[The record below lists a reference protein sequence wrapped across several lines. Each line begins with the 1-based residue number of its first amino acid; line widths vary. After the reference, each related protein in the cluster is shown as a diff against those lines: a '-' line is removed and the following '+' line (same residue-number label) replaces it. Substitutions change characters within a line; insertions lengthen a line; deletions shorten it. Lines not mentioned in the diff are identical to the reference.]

1 MDKNVGNVDLEE
13 LKRARE
19 ELMQEKMSE
28 SAEADMISVEQNV
41 AEEQTATADVQDI
54 ENNPNVSRVFER
66 PEPQQPTNED
76 ELGIDIEALVN
87 EVYGQPLS
95 SEDLFED
102 QPETNQAVVEEQPVA
117 VSEKPVEVESQP
129 VALPQQAS
137 EARDF
142 SVYDSFAAFEVA
154 GASPVASAP
163 VQEEPTTPSV
173 QSEPVQEEKTEVL
186 DSDLNLDEMINQI
199 NQEIEEKEAKAE
211 ESVQE
216 ELVEEKPAE
225 NELFDSLSAF
235 EVGGFSEPTTSI
247 QEIVNEDKVDE
258 DPFAGLGSFEFDA
271 KPEEPAAQ
279 EMQEDAE
286 VVSEEFD
293 VQEPVETVE
302 NSVQEDDFSA
312 QLVGSLS
319 DLEQMLKADAEK
331 SAQLDAEIK
340 KAEQEASAIESADGE
355 ETEDVQEDDQADD
368 LTSNIE
374 PYKYVD
380 VIDLEEFKNSDKL
393 TYVMGKDADGN
404 MHYGNLRDNYN
415 LVVFGKENEHTNNFV
430 HSILLSL
437 ILKNSVNEVN
447 FVMCDSKANSKFEV
461 YNKSSYMY
469 FNRIAKTN
477 KEILDILIELNK
489 ELEER
494 YKLLSDIG
502 VKSIE
507 QYNIIA
513 KNDNLK
519 PLPYIVTVFNNY
531 SKAIQLTESD
541 KINTCLYQI
550 LKFGRIAGMY
560 LILVANNTIMSN
572 EINYNLPTRIAFKL
586 DEASKSLTTLGEEGA
601 ENLSSDGDFLCS
613 TVGAEKLSHLKVA
626 TLTSNE
632 IELLIENI
640 EE

>member
-1 MDKNVGNVDLEE
+1 LDKNVGNVDLEE

-19 ELMQEKMSE
+19 ELMQERMSE
-28 SAEADMISVEQNV
+28 SAEADMISAEQNV

-66 PEPQQPTNED
+66 PEPQQQTSED

-95 SEDLFED
+95 SDDSFEENTEIKQD
-102 QPETNQAVVEEQPVA
+102 VVEEKPVA
-117 VSEKPVEVESQP
+117 VSEKSVEVESQP
-129 VALPQQAS
+129 VASPQQTS

-154 GASPVASAP
+154 GATPAASAP
-163 VQEEPTTPSV
+163 VQEEKTAPSV
-173 QSEPVQEEKTEVL
+173 QSEPVQEEKTEIL

-199 NQEIEEKEAKAE
+199 NQEIEQKNASEE
-211 ESVQE
+211 ESKQE
-216 ELVEEKPAE
+216 VAEEKPAE
-225 NELFDSLSAF
+225 TGLFDSLGAF
-235 EVGGFSEPTTSI
+235 EVGGFGEQATPV
-247 QEIVNEDKVDE
+247 QEVANENKVDE
-258 DPFAGLGSFEFDA
+258 DPFAGLGSFEFDS
-271 KPEEPAAQ
+271 KPEEPAKENQ
-279 EMQEDAE
+279 EPAE
-286 VVSEEFD
+286 VVSED
-293 VQEPVETVE
+293 LGVQEPVETVE
-302 NSVQEDDFSA
+302 NAVQEDDFSA

-331 SAQLDAEIK
+331 SAKLDEEIK
-340 KAEQEASAIESADGE
+340 KAEQEASAIESADDE
-355 ETEDVQEDDQADD
+355 DAEDVQEDAQED

-601 ENLSSDGDFLCS
+601 ENLSNDGDFLCS